1 MTTISDVA
9 HAAGVSTATV
19 SSVLNDNPNVRP
31 HLVEKVRKAIDS
43 LNYQPSR
50 VARSL
55 RTHRAQVWALI
66 VSDIRNPFFTD
77 MVRGV
82 EDIAYTEGYSLFLC
96 NAEQDPVKE
105 ASYLSLALAER
116 VAGVIVTPTK
126 DTLDVGALLNRGVA
140 VVTADRKL
148 RNHDVDS
155 VVVDNVLGAKRAVQ
169 HLVDGG
175 YTRIGCITGPL
186 DVTTGAER
194 FTGYRLALE
203 EAGIPLLES
212 LIRTGDFRET
222 GGRRAMQELIHLS
235 RRPDAVFVGNN
246 LMTMGAL
253 YAVAEAGLV
262 VPADVAI
269 VSFDDMAWASLLKPS
284 LTSVAQPIYDLGVET
299 ARLLLSRIAGYSGAA
314 RTVIL
319 TPSLVIRESSAPK
332 SRSRRERAR

>member
-9 HAAGVSTATV
+9 RAAGVSTATV
-19 SSVLNDNPNVRP
+19 SRVLNDSSSVRP
-31 HLVEKVRKAIDS
+31 HLVVKVRRAIDA
-43 LNYQPSR
+43 LDYQPSR

-66 VSDIRNPFFTD
+66 VDDIRNPFFTD

-96 NAEQDPVKE
+96 NAEQDALKE
-105 ASYLSLALAER
+105 ASYLNLALAER

-126 DTLDVGALLNRGVA
+126 DTLDVSALLDRGVA

-155 VVVDNVLGAKRAVQ
+155 VVVDNVLGAKQAVR
-169 HLVDGG
+169 HLLAGG

-194 FTGYRLALE
+194 FAGYRLALQ
-203 EAGIPLLES
+203 EAGIQFVDS
-212 LIRTGDFRET
+212 LVRTGDFREA
-222 GGRRAMQELIHLS
+222 GGHQAMQELLHLR

-253 YAVAEAGLV
+253 YALAEAGLL
-262 VPADVAI
+262 VPDDVAI

-299 ARLLLSRIAGYSGAA
+299 ARLLLSRISGYSGAA
-314 RTVIL
+314 RMVVL
-319 TPSLVIRESSAPK
+319 SPSLKIRQSSAPK
-332 SRSRRERAR
+332 MPPRQS